1 MAIELCSRPEE
12 GRMQQRFHEA
22 AQRFYAVM
30 PRALSADLLAEYGLE
45 VSAEQSQ
52 YMTMEML
59 SLCLYWIHAA
69 LQVNLSAGGAEQVFN
84 ELQNR
89 IATEWESTFG
99 LQGHDQPSYWEEMK
113 QRRQGYDEIIG
124 SGGTPMSLNLEA
136 AALLES
142 AQVISR
148 EDRQKLLALFIDLI
162 PVETFGELAV
172 ESSEREA

>member
-1 MAIELCSRPEE
+1 MP
-12 GRMQQRFHEA
+12 QRFHEV

-30 PRALSADLLAEYGLE
+30 PPALSADLLADYGLE

-52 YMTMEML
+52 HITREML
-59 SLCLYWIHAA
+59 SLCLYWIHSA
-69 LQVNLSAGGAEQVFN
+69 LQANLSRGEADQVFN

-99 LQGHDQPSYWEEMK
+99 LQGHHQQSYWQEMRK
-113 QRRQGYDEIIG
+113 RWQAYYEITG
-124 SGGTPMSLNLEA
+124 RGGTPISLNLEA

-142 AQVISR
+142 TQVTSL

-162 PVETFGELAV
+162 PGETFGELAV
-172 ESSEREA
+172 ESS